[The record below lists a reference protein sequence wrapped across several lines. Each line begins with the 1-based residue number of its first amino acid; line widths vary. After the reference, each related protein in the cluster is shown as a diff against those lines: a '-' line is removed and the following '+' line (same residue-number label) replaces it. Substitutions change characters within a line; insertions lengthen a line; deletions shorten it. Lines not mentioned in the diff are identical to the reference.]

1 MGSYDGL
8 RASKGAFSEFLETYG
23 KEESNNADARKG
35 LSPMQHLH
43 FLLGFKYCRK
53 FEHILKALLRC
64 LQSLHASAA
73 KVLASFFYS
82 WLFYFLVQVA
92 FPHAVLVVNA
102 QNCQLTTKTQPK
114 HNIYITEENTHFG
127 GVYGVVFLVVFLFML
142 IS

>member
-1 MGSYDGL
+1 MPYVDEIVVLVNGVVSEIGSYDGL

-35 LSPMQHLH
+35 LSPIQHLH

-92 FPHAVLVVNA
+92 FPHAVLGCVSQKHRLLTMVVSPIE
-102 QNCQLTTKTQPK
+102 L
-114 HNIYITEENTHFG
+114 
-127 GVYGVVFLVVFLFML
+127 YG
-142 IS
+142 